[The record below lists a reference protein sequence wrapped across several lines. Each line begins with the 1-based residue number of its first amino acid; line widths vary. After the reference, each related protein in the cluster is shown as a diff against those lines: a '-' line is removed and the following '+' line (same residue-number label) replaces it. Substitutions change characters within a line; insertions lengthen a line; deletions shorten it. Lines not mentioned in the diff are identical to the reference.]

1 MEILFKA
8 SFLIGLVAIEVIRA
22 PHRARNKRERRE
34 GKMVDTKVR
43 GVEAALMTVSFF
55 TLYLLPLVYI
65 FSSLLDFAD
74 YSLPAA
80 LGLLGIPLVV
90 LAAWIIWRAHADLG
104 RNWSPSLEVAQEQKL
119 VTQGIYHNLR
129 HPIYTAMFLFTI
141 AQALLLQNWLAGLGG
156 LISYIPIYLTRV
168 PREEQM
174 MLDHFGEAYREYMRK
189 TGRFLPRFGK

>member
-34 GKMVDTKVR
+34 GKMVATKVR

-104 RNWSPSLEVAQEQKL
+104 RNWSPSLEVVQEQKL

-129 HPIYTAMFLFTI
+129 HPIYTAMFLFTL

>member
-34 GKMVDTKVR
+34 GKMVATKVR
-43 GVEAALMTVSFF
+43 GIEAALMTVSFF

-65 FSSLLDFAD
+65 FSSLLGFAD

-104 RNWSPSLEVAQEQKL
+104 RNWSPSLEVVQEQKL

-174 MLDHFGEAYREYMRK
+174 MLDHFGDEYRDYMRQ
-189 TGRFLPRFGK
+189 TGRFLPRLGK

>member
-1 MEILFKA
+1 METLFKV
-8 SFLIGLVAIEVIRA
+8 SFFVGLIVIEIIRA

-34 GKMVDTKVR
+34 GKMIDTKVR
-43 GVEAALMTVSFF
+43 GIEAVLLTVSFF

-74 YSLPAA
+74 YSLPVA

-90 LAAWIIWRAHADLG
+90 LAAWITWRAHADLG
-104 RNWSPSLEVAQEQKL
+104 RNWSPSLEVTQEQKL

-174 MLDHFGEAYREYMRK
+174 MLDHFGDEYRDYMRQ
-189 TGRFLPRFGK
+189 TGRFLPRLGK